1 MRDNRLLFAE
11 NDLRLVLEAHER
23 KMLGEIDGIEPD
35 RLLNTSDDDWCAY
48 LMGEYTVEV
57 PVLEE
62 DAITVG
68 QRETKIDV
76 SRDRSR
82 AIFDRSRAFH
92 VPGTAVSFH
101 VPFTGDAELFRCRA
115 STYTYN
121 PPRASIEG
129 HEVRFVYERTDHEPE
144 TVKRA
149 FDTDLG
155 SVQQHLGYIR
165 NDVEPFNA
173 RLEST
178 ARARL
183 GARRQKL
190 LADRG
195 LVASLGFPMRE
206 RPSET
211 RTYVAPDVRRKLP
224 SPRPPAGT
232 PPFAPEPA
240 LSMEH
245 YEHILSVAGHM
256 VAVME
261 RSPAAFR
268 TMSEEDLR
276 QHFLVQLNGQ
286 YEGQATGETFNFEGK
301 TDIVIRSEG
310 RNLFIAECK
319 IWKGPQALTSAIDQ
333 LLGYATWRDTKTAI
347 LLFNRTKNLSAVV
360 DKVPAVVEQHPTY
373 KRTLPY
379 ESETGHRFVL
389 HHKDDPGRE
398 LILTVLVFEVPA

>member
-1 MRDNRLLFAE
+1 MRDNQLLFAE
-11 NDLRLVLEAHER
+11 SDLRLVLEAHER
-23 KMLGEIDGIEPD
+23 KMLDEIDAIEAD

-48 LMGEYTVEV
+48 LLDEYRVDV
-57 PVLEE
+57 PTLDEG
-62 DAITVG
+62 AITVA
-68 QRETKIDV
+68 QREAKIDV
-76 SRDRSR
+76 SRDHGR
-82 AIFDRSRAFH
+82 AIFDRSRPFH
-92 VPGTAVSFH
+92 IPGTAVSFH
-101 VPFTGDAELFRCRA
+101 VPFTGDAGLFRCRA

-121 PPRASIEG
+121 PPRAIIDG
-129 HEVRFVYERTDHEPE
+129 HEVRFVYERRDHDPE

-149 FDTDLG
+149 FDTDLAA
-155 SVQQHLGYIR
+155 VQQHLGYIT
-165 NDVEPFNA
+165 NDVQPFNA
-173 RLEST
+173 KLEST

-183 GARRQKL
+183 MARRQKL

-206 RPSET
+206 RPGET
-211 RTYVAPDVRRKLP
+211 NTYVAPDVRRKLP
-224 SPRPPAGT
+224 PPKPPAGT

-245 YEHILSVAGHM
+245 YEHILSVVANM
-256 VAVME
+256 VMVME

-268 TMSEEDLR
+268 TMNEEDIR

-319 IWKGPQALTSAIDQ
+319 IWRGPQGLTEAVDQ
-333 LLGYATWRDTKTAI
+333 LLGYSTWRDTKTAI
-347 LLFNRTKNLSAVV
+347 LLFNRTKNLSSVV
-360 DKVPAVVEQHPTY
+360 EKVPATIAQHPNY

-379 ESETGHRFVL
+379 GSGTGHRFVL

-398 LILTVLVFEVPA
+398 LLLTVLAFDVPA

>member
-1 MRDNRLLFAE
+1 MRDNQLLFADS
-11 NDLRLVLEAHER
+11 DLRLVLEAHER
-23 KMLGEIDGIEPD
+23 KMLDEIDGIEAD

-48 LMGEYTVEV
+48 LLGEYTVEV
-57 PVLEE
+57 PVLAE

-68 QRETKIDV
+68 QQETKIDV
-76 SRDRSR
+76 GRDHSR
-82 AIFDRSRAFH
+82 AVFDRSRAFH
-92 VPGTAVSFH
+92 IPGTAVSFH

-115 STYTYN
+115 STYNYN
-121 PPRASIEG
+121 PPRAVIEG
-129 HEVRFVYERTDHEPE
+129 SEVRFVYERTDHNPE
-144 TVKRA
+144 AVKQT
-149 FDTDLG
+149 FDTDLAA
-155 SVQQHLGYIR
+155 VQQHLGYVR

-173 RLEST
+173 KLKST

-183 GARRQKL
+183 EARRQKL

-206 RPSET
+206 RPGET

-224 SPRPPAGT
+224 PPRPPAGT
-232 PPFAPEPA
+232 PPFVPEPA

-245 YEHILSVAGHM
+245 YEHILSVVSNM

-268 TMSEEDLR
+268 TMSEEDVR

-301 TDIVIRSEG
+301 TDIVIRCEG

-319 IWKGPQALTSAIDQ
+319 IWKGAQALGAAIDQ

-360 DKVPAVVEQHPTY
+360 DKVPAVVKQHSAY

-379 ESETGHRFVL
+379 QSETGHRFVL

-398 LILTVLVFEVPA
+398 LLLTILAFEVPT